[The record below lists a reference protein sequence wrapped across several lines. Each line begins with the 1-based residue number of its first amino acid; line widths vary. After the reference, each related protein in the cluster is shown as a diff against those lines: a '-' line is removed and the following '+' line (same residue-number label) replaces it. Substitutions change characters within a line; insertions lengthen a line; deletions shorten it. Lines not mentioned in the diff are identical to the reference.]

1 MNHTEYVRLRIG
13 VCEDTRLQAST
24 HQPEDMGMQGCK
36 RGHMNLR
43 IWGCKDAR
51 IQASKYTQTYGYKD
65 ERMRGCKQVKHIK
78 YGGYF

>member
-1 MNHTEYVRLRIG
+1 MRIG
-13 VCEDTRLQAST
+13 VCEDTMLQAST

-51 IQASKYTQTYGYKD
+51 IQASKYTRT
-65 ERMRGCKQVKHIK
+65 
-78 YGGYF
+78 

>member
-51 IQASKYTQTYGYKD
+51 NRKLLLINGSKIVYGI
-65 ERMRGCKQVKHIK
+65 GLVLP
-78 YGGYF
+78 